1 MDVFTSN
8 PCCQFNRESETGV
21 LSGSVWQ
28 AVCFPSGSR
37 RSGILVESLTVSFFL
52 GKGMKAVDLSHFCLS
67 KIPQRLEVER
77 LLVSA
82 MLF

>member
-1 MDVFTSN
+1 MFSLVRLAVSLIGKVRQMCSPGLFGRLSAFLLG
-8 PCCQFNRESETGV
+8 PGGV
-21 LSGSVWQ
+21 
-28 AVCFPSGSR
+28 
-37 RSGILVESLTVSFFL
+37 GILVESLTVSFFL
-52 GKGMKAVDLSHFCLS
+52 GKGMKAADLSHFCLS